1 MVLYILVFF
10 VVAAPV
16 VVYLSLNYYRAS
28 VEKSVEEQ
36 QSMLVA
42 RIADELDQKMIF
54 SQDTLITASRSI
66 NPKIISTPSKAEEF
80 LYNNL
85 ALISIFDNGVFLF
98 TSDGKMIAETSQKPS
113 RIGMDFSY
121 REYMKRTIATKRP
134 VISPPFI
141 SSMSHHHPAVMFT
154 VPIID
159 DNGKLLAVFG
169 GSIDLMKPN
178 FLGALSEAKIGKNGY
193 FHLSTADHITII
205 HPEKD
210 RIMAPAP
217 TGQNKLYDKAIRE
230 FEGAGKTETDSGM
243 HMISAFRRLK
253 TVDWGISAN
262 YPENEALE
270 PIRGATRFAWVMVLF
285 GGIVTGAV
293 FWLVTRQLI
302 APLISFT
309 EQIRMIHAD
318 EDHNRK
324 VEIST
329 NDEIRELATVFN
341 GLMSNLDEKEK
352 NLKMVNE
359 DLELRVAERTEQ
371 LEQTNRMLQVE
382 IQNSES
388 AQEEI
393 TCLNEDLSRRAF
405 SLETINRELESFSYS
420 ISHDLRAPVRHIK
433 GYINILKEDHA
444 DKFDA
449 EVNQLFNRISASSGK
464 LEQLISDILDLS
476 RVTLTEIRNVSVDLS
491 RIASEVAC
499 ILREN
504 EPGRSVE
511 FDIEDGVTLTGDPAL
526 LQLVMQNLLENAW
539 KYSARSASS
548 LIRFGKIESGN
559 ETTCFVS
566 DNGIGFDMANADLI
580 FGVFQRLHSSA
591 DYEGSGIGLATVQR
605 IIHRHE
611 GRIWAEGDVDK
622 GSTFYFS
629 IPQA

>member
-10 VVAAPV
+10 AVAAPI
-16 VVYLSLNYYRAS
+16 VVYLSLNYYRES

-36 QSMLVA
+36 QSMLVS
-42 RIADELDQKMIF
+42 RIADELDQKIIF
-54 SQDTLITASRSI
+54 SQDTLISASNSLS
-66 NPKIISTPSKAEEF
+66 PKIIASPFRAEEF

-98 TSDGKMIAETSQKPS
+98 TPAGKLIAETSQKPG

-121 REYMKRTIATKRP
+121 REYMKRTLTTKRP

-154 VPIID
+154 VPILD
-159 DNGKLLAVFG
+159 DSGKLLAVFG

-178 FLGALSEAKIGKNGY
+178 FLGTLSEAKIGKNGY
-193 FHLSTADHITII
+193 FQLSTADHITII

-210 RIMAPAP
+210 RIMAQAP
-217 TGQNKLYDKAIRE
+217 SSQVKLYDKAIRE
-230 FEGAGKTETDSGM
+230 FEGSGM
-243 HMISAFRRLK
+243 TLSASGTQMISAFRRLK
-253 TVDWGISAN
+253 TVDWALSAN

-270 PIRGATRFAWVMVLF
+270 PIRGATRFAWLMVFF
-285 GGIVTGAV
+285 GGILTGVV

-302 APLISFT
+302 SPLISIT

-318 EDHNRK
+318 EDHTRK

-341 GLMSNLDEKEK
+341 GLISDLDEKER
-352 NLKMVNE
+352 NLRVVNE
-359 DLELRVAERTEQ
+359 ELELRVAERTQQ
-371 LEQTNRMLQVE
+371 LEQTNRMLQIE
-382 IQNSES
+382 IENSEA

-393 TCLNEDLSRRAF
+393 TCLNEDLSCRAL

-433 GYINILKEDHA
+433 GYINILQEDHA
-444 DKFDA
+444 SKFDD
-449 EVNQLFNRISASSGK
+449 EVVKLFKRISASSSK

-476 RVTLTEIRNVSVDLS
+476 RVSLTEISNVSVNLS
-491 RIASEVAC
+491 IIANEVAC

-504 EPGRSVE
+504 EPGRLVE

-526 LQLVMQNLLENAW
+526 LQLVIQNLLENAW
-539 KYSARSASS
+539 KYSARSASP
-548 LIRFGKIESGN
+548 LIRFGKIQSGN

-580 FGVFQRLHSSA
+580 FGVFQRLHSSV

-605 IIHRHE
+605 IIHRHG
-611 GRIWAEGDVDK
+611 GRIWAEGGVDK
-622 GSTFYFS
+622 GATFYFS
-629 IPQA
+629 IPQS